1 MKMIWQLTNWN
12 SPHTASV
19 IYLSERLNLPQKEV
33 YQKLKDSDIL
43 DGYIIKGYNVLH
55 TFGKEYLM
63 EDIISYMEEKGVL

>member
-1 MKMIWQLTNWN
+1 MTTDQLEFATYCIG
-12 SPHTASV
+12 H
-19 IYLSERLNLPQKEV
+19 LSERLNLPQKEV